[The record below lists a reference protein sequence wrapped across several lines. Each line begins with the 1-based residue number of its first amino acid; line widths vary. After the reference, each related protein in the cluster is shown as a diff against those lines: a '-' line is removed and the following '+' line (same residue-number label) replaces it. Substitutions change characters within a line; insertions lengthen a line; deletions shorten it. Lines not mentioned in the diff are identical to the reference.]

1 MVVHDLDHAPL
12 GQRQH
17 HGAGRQQRNQL
28 QNHRGRHRPRTAK
41 RQWPQRPD
49 FLPGEVGMS
58 DLNSRSDSDTK
69 GTEDTEAT
77 GPIRVPTTGRPERG
91 HWPLIPHM
99 IRWFAVPI
107 ILAWVFVTVLVNVI
121 VPRLEVVGE
130 QHSAPMAPVDA
141 PSMKA
146 MMRLGHNFHE
156 FDSNSTVMI
165 VLEGQQPLGDDAHRY
180 YDNVIRQLRQDPKH
194 IQHIQDFWGDR
205 LTAAGAQSADAK
217 GAYVMLN
224 LAGNQGTTLA
234 NESVDVVRKVIER
247 NQPPPGVKAYVTG
260 PAALSD
266 DMHIIGN
273 ASLAKITLFTLG
285 AIAIMLLLVYRS
297 IVTTLVQLFM
307 TGIALACSRGVIAVL
322 AYHDAFGLTTFA
334 ANILTMLAIAAGTD
348 YGIFLVG
355 RYQEARAAGEDRE
368 TAYYTTFRSVAPVV
382 LGSGLT
388 IAGATYCLSFARLPW
403 FNTMGAPVAIGM
415 LVVVLAGLTLGP
427 AVIFVGSKFGLF
439 ERKRAVRGRLWRRV
453 GTAVVRW
460 PAPILAVSAAIV
472 LVGMVALPSYHTS
485 YNDRYYLPTSAPSN
499 QGQAAAD
506 RHFSQARMNP
516 DMLMIEADHDM
527 RNTADMLVLDKV
539 AKNVIRVVGI
549 AMVQDITRP
558 LGIPIQHSSIPFQ
571 NSMQGQTTMQN
582 DPFQQNNM
590 ANMRKMADDMEFM
603 ADNMQRMYDVMS
615 QIVATT
621 HQTAL
626 DTTQLNADITDVR
639 DHIADFDDFWRPIRN
654 YFYWEPH
661 CYDIPMCWSLKSLFD
676 TIDGVDILTDDTG
689 RLTGDVQH
697 LDTLMPQVLALF
709 PPMIS
714 TMRSTRALMLTTYT
728 SMSANINQQAALN
741 DTAIVMGQS
750 FDTAQNDAFFY
761 LPPEAFQNPEFQRG
775 LAMFLSPDGKSAR
788 YFITHQEDPMTPA
801 GIARV
806 DAERT
811 AAQEGLKQ
819 SSLAD
824 AKVYLGGTAAT
835 FKDMHDGAKYDLMI
849 AVVSALTL
857 IFMIM
862 LLLTRSL
869 VAALVIVGTAASSI
883 AASFGLSVLIWQ
895 DIFGIKI
902 HWLVML
908 MSVIILLAVGSD
920 YNLLLV
926 SRFKEE
932 IHAGLKT
939 GIIRSMAGTGGV
951 VTAAGLVFAAT
962 MFSILGSELL
972 VLGQMGTTI
981 CIGLLLDTLIVRTLL
996 TPSIATLLGRWF
1008 WWPQVVHPRGDNA
1021 LRAQRA

>member
-1 MVVHDLDHAPL
+1 
-12 GQRQH
+12 
-17 HGAGRQQRNQL
+17 
-28 QNHRGRHRPRTAK
+28 
-41 RQWPQRPD
+41 
-49 FLPGEVGMS
+49 MS
-58 DLNSRSDSDTK
+58 ELNSK
-69 GTEDTEAT
+69 GHVDTETT
-77 GPIRVPTTGRPERG
+77 GPIRAQRPGRPERG

-439 ERKRAVRGRLWRRV
+439 ERKRAARGRLWRRV

-472 LVGMVALPSYHTS
+472 LAGMVALPSYITS

-499 QGQAAAD
+499 LGYQAAD

-516 DMLMIEADHDM
+516 DMLMVEADHDM
-527 RNTADMLVLDKV
+527 RNPADMLVLDKV
-539 AKNVIRVVGI
+539 AKNVIRTVGI
-549 AMVQDITRP
+549 AMIQDITRP

-571 NSMQGQTTMQN
+571 NSMQSQTTMQN
-582 DPFQQNNM
+582 M
-590 ANMRKMADDMEFM
+590 AFLKDRIGDILKLADQLQVNIDVTERQYAITQDLSKAADDS
-603 ADNMQRMYDVMS
+603 ARN
-615 QIVATT
+615 
-621 HQTAL
+621 TAE
-626 DTTQLNADITDVR
+626 TSAITDELR
-639 DHIADFDDFWRPIRN
+639 DHLADFDDFWRPVRT
-654 YFYWEPH
+654 YFYWEKH
-661 CYDIPMCWSLKSLFD
+661 CYDIPMCFSLRSLFD
-676 TIDGVDILTDDTG
+676 SLDGIDQLADKFHELTADIAHTASAT
-689 RLTGDVQH
+689 H
-697 LDTLMPQVLALF
+697 ELMTLF
-709 PPMIS
+709 PTLIGTLKATKGITLTLYQTFS
-714 TMRSTRALMLTTYT
+714 AL
-728 SMSANINQQAALN
+728 INQLEAMSN
-741 DTAIVMGQS
+741 TAVVMGQS
-750 FDTAQNDAFFY
+750 FDASKNDDFFY
-761 LPPEAFQNPEFQRG
+761 LPPEAFDNPDFQTG
-775 LAMFLSPDGKSAR
+775 LRMFLSPDGKSAR
-788 YFITHQEDPMTPA
+788 FFITHQADPMTPE
-801 GIARV
+801 GISRV
-806 DAERT
+806 AAERT
-811 AAQEGLKQ
+811 AAQEGLKM

-835 FKDMHDGAKYDLMI
+835 YKDMHDGAKYDLMI

-862 LLLTRSL
+862 LLLTRSV

-895 DIFGIKI
+895 DLFGIKI
-902 HWLVML
+902 HWIVMAL
-908 MSVIILLAVGSD
+908 SVIILLAVGSD

-926 SRFKEE
+926 SRFREE
-932 IHAGLKT
+932 IHGGLKT

-951 VTAAGLVFAAT
+951 VTAAGLVFAFT
-962 MFSILGSELL
+962 MASMLGSDLR
-972 VLGQMGTTI
+972 VLGQFGSTV

-996 TPSIATLLGRWF
+996 MPSIAVLLGRWF

>member
-1 MVVHDLDHAPL
+1 
-12 GQRQH
+12 
-17 HGAGRQQRNQL
+17 
-28 QNHRGRHRPRTAK
+28 
-41 RQWPQRPD
+41 
-49 FLPGEVGMS
+49 MS
-58 DLNSRSDSDTK
+58 DLNSKSHVGTDDTA
-69 GTEDTEAT
+69 DT
-77 GPIRVPTTGRPERG
+77 GPIGTQSARRADRG
-91 HWPLIPHM
+91 HRPAIPHM

-130 QHSAPMAPVDA
+130 AHSAPMTPVDA

-180 YDNVIRQLRQDPKH
+180 YDSLIRQLRQDPKH

-205 LTAAGAQSADAK
+205 LTAAGAQSADGKAS
-217 GAYVMLN
+217 YVMLN

-234 NESVDVVRKVIER
+234 NDSVEAVRKVIER

-266 DMHIIGN
+266 DMHVIGN

-427 AVIFVGSKFGLF
+427 AVIFVGSKVGLF

-460 PAPILAVSAAIV
+460 PAAILAVSAAIV
-472 LVGMVALPSYHTS
+472 LIGMIALPSYVTS

-499 QGQAAAD
+499 LGYQAAD

-516 DMLMIEADHDM
+516 DMLMVEADHDM
-527 RNTADMLVLDKV
+527 RNPADMLVLDRV
-539 AKNVIRVVGI
+539 AKNVIRTVGI
-549 AMVQDITRP
+549 AMIQDITRP

-571 NSMQGQTTMQN
+571 NSMQSQTTMQN
-582 DPFQQNNM
+582 M
-590 ANMRKMADDMEFM
+590 AFLKDRMADILKMADELQVNIDVTERQYAVTQDLSNA
-603 ADNMQRMYDVMS
+603 ADDS
-615 QIVATT
+615 AKTT
-621 HQTAL
+621 AETR
-626 DTTQLNADITDVR
+626 DITDQLR
-639 DHIADFDDFWRPIRN
+639 NHIADFDDFWRPIRA
-654 YFYWEPH
+654 YFYWDKH
-661 CYDIPMCWSLKSLFD
+661 CFDIPICWSLRSIFESFD
-676 TIDGVDILTDDTG
+676 GIDQLAEQFH
-689 RLTGDVQH
+689 RLTADIQH
-697 LDTLMPQVLALF
+697 TASATHDLMTLF
-709 PPMIS
+709 PTLIA
-714 TMRSTRALMLTTYT
+714 TLKTTKGITLTLYQTF
-728 SMSANINQQAALN
+728 SAMINQMEAMSN
-741 DTAIVMGQS
+741 TAIVMGQS
-750 FDTAQNDAFFY
+750 FDASKNDDMFY
-761 LPPEAFQNPEFQRG
+761 LPPEAFDNPDFQTG
-775 LAMFLSPDGKSAR
+775 LRMFLSPDGKSAR
-788 YFITHQEDPMTPA
+788 FFITHQGDPMTPE
-801 GIARV
+801 GISRV
-806 DAERT
+806 AAERI

-819 SSLAD
+819 SSLSD

-862 LLLTRSL
+862 LLLTRSM

-895 DIFGIKI
+895 DLFGIKI
-902 HWLVML
+902 HWIVMAL
-908 MSVIILLAVGSD
+908 SVIILLAVGSD

-951 VTAAGLVFAAT
+951 VTAAGLVFAFT
-962 MFSILGSELL
+962 MASMLGSDLR
-972 VLGQMGTTI
+972 VLGQFGSTV
-981 CIGLLLDTLIVRTLL
+981 CVGLLLDTLIVRTLL
-996 TPSIATLLGRWF
+996 MPSIATLLGRWF

-1021 LRAQRA
+1021 RRA

>member
-1 MVVHDLDHAPL
+1 
-12 GQRQH
+12 
-17 HGAGRQQRNQL
+17 
-28 QNHRGRHRPRTAK
+28 
-41 RQWPQRPD
+41 
-49 FLPGEVGMS
+49 MS
-58 DLNSRSDSDTK
+58 DANNRGPVDTA
-69 GTEDTEAT
+69 DTADT
-77 GPIRVPTTGRPERG
+77 GPIRTPAQAKAERG
-91 HWPLIPHM
+91 HRPYLPHS
-99 IRWFAVPI
+99 IRIFAVPI
-107 ILAWVFVTVLVNVI
+107 IVGWVFVTVLVNVI
-121 VPRLEVVGE
+121 VPTLEKVGE
-130 QHSAPMAPVDA
+130 AHSAPMTPLDA

-146 MMRLGHNFHE
+146 MMRLGHNFRE

-165 VLEGQQPLGDDAHRY
+165 VLEGQQPLGQDAHQY
-180 YDNVIRQLRQDPKH
+180 YDKLIRDLRKDPQH

-205 LTAAGAQSADAK
+205 LTAAGAQSADSK
-217 GAYVMLN
+217 GAYVMIN

-234 NESVDVVRKVIER
+234 NESVDAVRKVIDE
-247 NQPPPGVKAYVTG
+247 NKAPPGVKAYVTG

-307 TGIALACSRGVIAVL
+307 TFVALACSRGVVAVL
-322 AYHDAFGLTTFA
+322 AYHNAFGLTTFA

-355 RYQEARAAGEDRE
+355 RYQEALRAGEDRE
-368 TAYYTTFRSVAPVV
+368 TAYYTTFKGVAPVV

-388 IAGATYCLSFARLPW
+388 IAGATYCLSFTRLPW

-427 AVIFVGSKFGLF
+427 AVVFVGSRFHFF
-439 ERKRAVRGRLWRRV
+439 ESKRAAKGGRLWRRV

-460 PAPILAVSAAIV
+460 PAPVLAVSAAVV
-472 LVGMVALPSYHTS
+472 LVGMIALPSYKTS

-499 QGQAAAD
+499 LGQAAAD

-516 DMLMIEADHDM
+516 DMLMVESDHDM
-527 RNTADMLVLDKV
+527 RNPADMLVLDRV
-539 AKNVIRVVGI
+539 AKNEMRTLGI

-571 NSMQGQTTMQN
+571 NSIQSQTTMQN
-582 DPFQQNNM
+582 MGFLKERIADIL
-590 ANMRKMADDMEFM
+590 KMADDL
-603 ADNMQRMYDVMS
+603 QT
-615 QIVATT
+615 QI
-621 HQTAL
+621 
-626 DTTQLNADITDVR
+626 DTTQRQYEVSLDLAQAADDSAKTTAVTSQITDTLR
-639 DHIADFDDFWRPIRN
+639 DHIADFDDTFRPVRS
-654 YFYWEPH
+654 YFYWERH
-661 CYDIPMCWSLKSLFD
+661 CYDIPVCIGLRSLFD
-676 TIDGVDILTDDTG
+676 TFDGFDQLAEQFHYLTTDIQHTAKASRDLTE
-689 RLTGDVQH
+689 
-697 LDTLMPQVLALF
+697 LF
-709 PPMIS
+709 PTLIA
-714 TMRSTRALMLTTYT
+714 TLKTTRGITLTLYQTFKA
-728 SMSANINQQAALN
+728 MINQMEAMSN
-741 DTAIVMGQS
+741 TAIVMGQS
-750 FDTAQNDAFFY
+750 FDASKNDDFFY
-761 LPPEAFQNPEFQRG
+761 LPPEAFDNPDFQTG
-775 LAMFLSPDGKSAR
+775 LRMFLSPDGKSAR
-788 YFITHQEDPMTPA
+788 FFITHQSDPMTPE
-801 GIARV
+801 GISRV

-811 AAQEGLKQ
+811 AAQEALKQ
-819 SSLAD
+819 SSLSD
-824 AKVYLGGTAAT
+824 ARIYLGGTAPT
-835 FKDMHDGAKYDLMI
+835 FRDMADGEKYDLMI

-862 LLLTRSL
+862 LLLTRSV

-895 DIFGIKI
+895 DLFGIRI
-902 HWLVML
+902 HWIVMAL
-908 MSVIILLAVGSD
+908 SVIILLAVGSD

-951 VTAAGLVFAAT
+951 VTAAGLVFAFT
-962 MFSILGSELL
+962 MASMLGSDLR
-972 VLGQMGTTI
+972 VLGQFGSTV

-996 TPSIATLLGRWF
+996 MPSIATLLGRWF

-1021 LRAQRA
+1021 RRAVPA

>member
-1 MVVHDLDHAPL
+1 
-12 GQRQH
+12 
-17 HGAGRQQRNQL
+17 
-28 QNHRGRHRPRTAK
+28 HRP
-41 RQWPQRPD
+41 
-49 FLPGEVGMS
+49 V
-58 DLNSRSDSDTK
+58 
-69 GTEDTEAT
+69 
-77 GPIRVPTTGRPERG
+77 
-91 HWPLIPHM
+91 IPHT
-99 IRWFAVPI
+99 IRIFAVPI
-107 ILAWVFVTVLVNVI
+107 ILAWVVLTVIVNVA
-121 VPRLEVVGE
+121 VPRLEVVSE
-130 QHSAPMAPVDA
+130 EHSAPMTPLDA

-146 MMRLGHNFHE
+146 MMLLGHNFRE

-165 VLEGQQPLGDDAHRY
+165 VLEGQQPLGDDAHHY
-180 YDNVIRQLRQDPKH
+180 YDNLIRQLRQDRTH
-194 IQHIQDFWGDR
+194 VQHIQDFWGDR

-234 NESVDVVRKVIER
+234 NESVEAVRKVIDR
-247 NQPPPGVKAYVTG
+247 NQPPPGVRAYVTG

-297 IVTTLVQLFM
+297 IITTLVQLFM
-307 TGIALACSRGVIAVL
+307 TGIALASARGVVAVL
-322 AYHDAFGLTTFA
+322 GYHNVFGLTTFA

-355 RYQEARAAGEDRE
+355 RYQEALRAGEDRE
-368 TAYYTTFRSVAPVV
+368 AAYYTTFRGVAPVV

-415 LVVVLAGLTLGP
+415 LVVVLAGVTLGP
-427 AVIFVGSKFGLF
+427 AVVFVGSRFHLF
-439 ERKRAVRGRLWRRV
+439 ESRRAAGKGRLWRRV

-460 PAPILAVSAAIV
+460 PAPILAVSGAIV
-472 LVGMVALPSYHTS
+472 LVGMVALPTFKTS
-485 YNDRYYLPTSAPSN
+485 YNDRYYLPTAASSN
-499 QGQAAAD
+499 LGQAAAD

-549 AMVQDITRP
+549 AMIQDITRP

-571 NSMQGQTTMQN
+571 NSMQSQTTMQN
-582 DPFQQNNM
+582 M
-590 ANMRKMADDMEFM
+590 AFLKDRMADITKMADEMQFM
-603 ADNMQRMYDVMS
+603 IDTMQRMYQVTQELSNAADDS
-615 QIVATT
+615 ARTT
-621 HQTAL
+621 AET
-626 DTTQLNADITDVR
+626 ADITNRLR
-639 DHIADFDDFWRPIRN
+639 DHIADFDDFWRPIRS
-654 YFYWEPH
+654 YFYWEKH
-661 CYDIPMCWSLKSLFD
+661 CYDIPICWSIRSLFD
-676 TIDGVDILTDDTG
+676 SLDGFDQLAGQFDELTSDIQRTATATHEML
-689 RLTGDVQH
+689 
-697 LDTLMPQVLALF
+697 VLI
-709 PPMIS
+709 PPMID
-714 TMRSTRALMLTTYT
+714 TMKTTKALTLTMQATFSAMLDQMDEL
-728 SMSANINQQAALN
+728 SN
-741 DTAIVMGQS
+741 TAIVMGQS
-750 FDTAQNDAFFY
+750 FDASKNDDFFY
-761 LPPEAFQNPEFQRG
+761 LPPEAFDNPDFQTG
-775 LAMFLSPDGKSAR
+775 LRMFLSPDGKSAR
-788 YFITHQEDPMTPA
+788 FFITHQGDPMTPE
-801 GIARV
+801 GISRV

-819 SSLAD
+819 SSLSD

-835 FKDMHDGAKYDLMI
+835 FKDMADGEKYDLMI

-862 LLLTRSL
+862 LLLTRSV

-895 DIFGIKI
+895 DLFGFKI
-902 HWLVML
+902 HWIVAAL
-908 MSVIILLAVGSD
+908 SVIILLAVGSD

-926 SRFKEE
+926 SRFREE

-939 GIIRSMAGTGGV
+939 GTIRSMAGTGGV
-951 VTAAGLVFAAT
+951 VTAAGLVFAFT
-962 MFSILGSELL
+962 MAAMLGSELR
-972 VLGQMGTTI
+972 VLGQFGSTV

-996 TPSIATLLGRWF
+996 MPSIATLLGRWF

-1021 LRAQRA
+1021 RRA

>member
-1 MVVHDLDHAPL
+1 
-12 GQRQH
+12 
-17 HGAGRQQRNQL
+17 
-28 QNHRGRHRPRTAK
+28 
-41 RQWPQRPD
+41 
-49 FLPGEVGMS
+49 MS
-58 DLNSRSDSDTK
+58 DLNSKSHVGAED
-69 GTEDTEAT
+69 TEDT
-77 GPIRVPTTGRPERG
+77 GPITTGSPARTERG
-91 HWPLIPHM
+91 HRPLIPHM
-99 IRWFAVPI
+99 IRLFAVPI
-107 ILAWVFVTVLVNVI
+107 VLIWVFITVLLNVA
-121 VPRLEVVGE
+121 VPRLEVVSE
-130 QHSAPMAPVDA
+130 QHSAPMAPRDA

-146 MMRLGHNFHE
+146 MMLLGHNFKE

-165 VLEGQQPLGDDAHRY
+165 VLEGQQPLGDDAHHY
-180 YDNVIRQLRQDPKH
+180 YDNLIRQLREDPKH

-224 LAGNQGTTLA
+224 LAGNQGTTQA
-234 NESVDVVRKVIER
+234 NESVEAVRQVIDR
-247 NQPPPGVKAYVTG
+247 NRPPTGVQAYVTG

-273 ASLAKITLFTLG
+273 ASLAKITLFTLA

-297 IVTTLVQLFM
+297 IVTTLIQLFM
-307 TGIALACSRGVIAVL
+307 TFIALASSRGVVALLGYNNV
-322 AYHDAFGLTTFA
+322 FGLTTFA

-355 RYQEARAAGEDRE
+355 RYQEARRAGEDRE
-368 TAYYTTFRSVAPVV
+368 TAYYTTFRGVAPVV

-415 LVVVLAGLTLGP
+415 LVVVAAGLTLGP
-427 AVIFVGSKFGLF
+427 AVVFLGSRFGLF
-439 ERKRAVRGRLWRRV
+439 ESKRAARGRLWRRV

-460 PAPILAVSAAIV
+460 PAPVLAVSAAVV
-472 LVGMVALPSYHTS
+472 LVGMVALPTFKTS

-499 QGQAAAD
+499 VGQAAAD

-516 DMLMIEADHDM
+516 DMLMVEADHDM

-549 AMVQDITRP
+549 AMIQDITRP

-571 NSMQGQTTMQN
+571 NSIQSQTTIQ
-582 DPFQQNNM
+582 NM
-590 ANMRKMADDMEFM
+590 AFLKDRMADILKMADE
-603 ADNMQRMYDVMS
+603 MQVLIDTTERMYKVTQDLANAADDS
-615 QIVATT
+615 ARTT
-621 HQTAL
+621 AETSA
-626 DTTQLNADITDVR
+626 ITDKLR
-639 DHIADFDDFWRPIRN
+639 DHLADFDDFWRPIRSF
-654 YFYWEPH
+654 FYWDRH
-661 CYDIPMCWSLKSLFD
+661 CFDIPMCWSFRSLFD
-676 TIDGVDILTDDTG
+676 SLDGFDELAEKFHELSADIQRTANATHETLVLIPTMIATMKTTKGITLTLYSTFSAM
-689 RLTGDVQH
+689 
-697 LDTLMPQVLALF
+697 LDQMNA
-709 PPMIS
+709 
-714 TMRSTRALMLTTYT
+714 
-728 SMSANINQQAALN
+728 MS

-750 FDTAQNDAFFY
+750 FDASKNDDFFY
-761 LPPEAFQNPEFQRG
+761 LPPEAFGNPDFQTG
-775 LAMFLSPDGKSAR
+775 LRMFLSPDGKSAR
-788 YFITHQEDPMTPA
+788 FFITHQGDPMTPE
-801 GIARV
+801 GISRV

-819 SSLAD
+819 SSLSN

-835 FKDMHDGAKYDLMI
+835 FRDMADGEKYDLMI

-862 LLLTRSL
+862 LLLTRSMI
-869 VAALVIVGTAASSI
+869 AALVIVGTAASSI

-895 DIFGIKI
+895 DLLGFRI
-902 HWLVML
+902 HWIVAAL
-908 MSVIILLAVGSD
+908 SVIILLAVGSD

-926 SRFKEE
+926 SRFREE

-951 VTAAGLVFAAT
+951 VTAAGLVFAFT
-962 MFSILGSELL
+962 MASMLGSELR
-972 VLGQMGTTI
+972 VLGQFGSTV

-996 TPSIATLLGRWF
+996 MPSIATLLGRWF

-1021 LRAQRA
+1021 VRVHRA